1 MVLAVN
7 FKQTALYFA
16 LPFVI
21 YTVARLSILYHNENK
36 QKVVEAVLKRCVILG
51 MAFIMTNLVLWLPW
65 LLNFD

>member
-21 YTVARLSILYHNENK
+21 YTVARLSILYLNENK